1 MRNAGG
7 RSANLVGSNSADDA
21 DEDSDEHANDKA
33 DDDHELVVLRRRGK
47 GGDGRPRGQTECG
60 RTCQHIAFLRFVAF
74 FLNEWA
80 VGGGV

>member
-33 DDDHELVVLRRRGK
+33 DDDHELIVLRRRGK
-47 GGDGRPRGQTECG
+47 GGDGGQG
-60 RTCQHIAFLRFVAF
+60 NKQSAVAPASTLLF
-74 FLNEWA
+74 
-80 VGGGV
+80 